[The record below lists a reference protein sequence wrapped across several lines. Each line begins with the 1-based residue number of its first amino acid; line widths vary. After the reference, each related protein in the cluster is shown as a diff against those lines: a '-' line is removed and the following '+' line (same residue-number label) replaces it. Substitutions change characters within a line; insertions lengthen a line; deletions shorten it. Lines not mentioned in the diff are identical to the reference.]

1 MQQYATKKDILERA
15 QELIGIPFKN
25 IDTKGILASG
35 KGAIGNLIQ
44 ECWFGIPVNSDP
56 RPDFVEADVELKAHP
71 FRYNRNGQVVAKE
84 RLVCDIINYMEEYNK
99 TFETSAF
106 YLKCHDMLLLPYEDK
121 INISKEYFS
130 IAKAVL
136 FSFPE
141 EDLAIIRD
149 DWGKIISKIKSGI
162 AEQISEGDTLYLGAC
177 TKGANSSSLRKQ
189 PFSYVLAKQ
198 RAYCLKTSYMTYI
211 LQNYIFGN
219 IKNEKIVSDV
229 SMLKDKTFEEY
240 VVEKID
246 KYKNYSIDELCDC
259 FKIDKKKP
267 IKNKQSLL
275 AFNILGLKS
284 NKAEE
289 FIKAGINV
297 KTIRLNANNTIT
309 ESMSFRT
316 FKFKEIANQTWEDSD
331 LQNYFSET
339 RFLFIVY
346 KQDGNGILR
355 LKGCQFWNMPYNDLE
370 IEMKKVWEITKKVI
384 LEGASF
390 RKVDNKNTSDLPKL
404 RDNKVG
410 HVRPHARNSNDVDEL
425 PNGKMFP
432 KQCFW
437 LNNYYIL
444 SQLNST
450 FKDKE

>member
-1 MQQYATKKDILERA
+1 MQQYSTKIEILERA
-15 QELIGIPFKN
+15 KQLIGIQFKD
-25 IDTKGILASG
+25 IDTKGILSSG
-35 KGAIGNLIQ
+35 KGAVGNLIQ
-44 ECWFGIPVNSDP
+44 ECWFNIPVNSDP
-56 RPDFVEADVELKAHP
+56 RPDFIDAGIELKAHP
-71 FRYNRNGQVVAKE
+71 FRYNKKGEVIAKE

-99 TFETSAF
+99 TFETSSF

-130 IAKAVL
+130 VAKAVL

-141 EDLAIIRD
+141 EDLKIIRD
-149 DWGKIISKIKSGI
+149 DWAKIISKIKAGI

-177 TKGANSSSLRKQ
+177 TKGANANSLRKQ
-189 PFSYVLAKQ
+189 PFSSVLAKQ

-219 IKNEKIVSDV
+219 IQNERIISDI
-229 SMLKDKTFEEY
+229 SLIQDKTFEQY

-246 KYKNYSIDELCDC
+246 KYKNYSVDELCDC
-259 FKIDKKKP
+259 FNIDKRKT
-267 IKNKQSLL
+267 IKNKESIL
-275 AFNILGLKS
+275 AFNILGVKS

-297 KTIRLNANNTIT
+297 KTIRLNNNNTIT

-316 FKFKEIANQTWEDSD
+316 FKFKEIVNQKWEDSD

-339 RFLFIVY
+339 RFLFVVY
-346 KQDGNGILR
+346 KQDENGVLR

-370 IEMKKVWEITKKVI
+370 VEMKQVWEKAKQVI
-384 LEGASF
+384 SDGSSF
-390 RKVDNKNTSDLPKL
+390 RKIHNKNTSYLPKL

-425 PNGKMFP
+425 PNGKLFP

-437 LNNYYIL
+437 LNNYYIF
-444 SQLNST
+444 SQLNNS
-450 FKDKE
+450 FKD

>member
-1 MQQYATKKDILERA
+1 MQQYSTKIEILERA
-15 QELIGIPFKN
+15 KQLIGIQFKD
-25 IDTKGILASG
+25 IDTKGILSSG
-35 KGAIGNLIQ
+35 KGAVGNLIQ
-44 ECWFGIPVNSDP
+44 ECWFNIPVNSDP
-56 RPDFVEADVELKAHP
+56 RPDFIDAGIELKAHP
-71 FRYNRNGQVVAKE
+71 FHYNKKGEVIAKE

-99 TFETSAF
+99 TFETSSF

-130 IAKAVL
+130 VAKAVL

-141 EDLAIIRD
+141 EDLKIIRD
-149 DWGKIISKIKSGI
+149 DWAKIISKIKAGI

-177 TKGANSSSLRKQ
+177 TKGANANSLRKQ
-189 PFSYVLAKQ
+189 PFSSVLAKQ

-219 IKNEKIVSDV
+219 IQNERIISDI
-229 SMLKDKTFEEY
+229 SLLQDKTFEQY

-246 KYKNYSIDELCDC
+246 KYKNYSVDELCDC
-259 FKIDKKKP
+259 FNIDKRKT
-267 IKNKQSLL
+267 IKNKESIL
-275 AFNILGLKS
+275 AFNILGVKS

-297 KTIRLNANNTIT
+297 KTIRLNNNNTIT

-316 FKFKEIANQTWEDSD
+316 FKFKEIVDQKWEDSD

-339 RFLFIVY
+339 RFLFVVY
-346 KQDGNGILR
+346 KQDENGVLR

-370 IEMKKVWEITKKVI
+370 VEMKQVWEKTKQVI
-384 LEGASF
+384 SDGSSF
-390 RKVDNKNTSDLPKL
+390 RKIHNKNTSDLPKL

-425 PNGKMFP
+425 PNGKLFP

-437 LNNYYIL
+437 LNNYYIF
-444 SQLNST
+444 SQLNNS
-450 FKDKE
+450 FKD